1 MSLFFFQ
8 LLIFLYSFEKFFLSD
23 LHSWVNSQGVDA
35 SAVNSAVGNVGA
47 QLLIQNITDM
57 RNMLSDM
64 GLSIPGGTSDAGSYF
79 NDEVLA
85 AADYG
90 VRFLIT
96 SAMEK
101 GTDMILI
108 HQLDFP
114 CTPRLV

>member
-1 MSLFFFQ
+1 MRFVPFFSIAHF
-8 LLIFLYSFEKFFLSD
+8 LILLSD
-23 LHSWVNSQGVDA
+23 PHSWVNSQGVDA

-64 GLSIPGGTSDAGSYF
+64 GLSIPVGTSDAGSYF

-90 VRFLIT
+90 VRF
-96 SAMEK
+96 
-101 GTDMILI
+101 
-108 HQLDFP
+108 F
-114 CTPRLV
+114 